1 MVSCKVWNHIHSFMF
16 PGNGGSYR
24 PMYLEIINL
33 GKHYNFNKHWDDIY
47 FLYLKLAT
55 AHWWRS
61 WNLCKWSP
69 NQFLGFHG
77 KDGKS
82 FYLYL
87 KHFFQSMYKYAK
99 SSLLREV
106 CLRGAGHNTAKTCI
120 WLFETVA
127 GDQNMSLG
135 LKQNDKIIGIEG
147 KLQPIKFNRTIM
159 GQGWHP
165 VSQLSLSITSS
176 KVNWTLPLSRLI
188 DEVSSCFMSHLNYS
202 IIQISFL
209 NLIC

>member
-1 MVSCKVWNHIHSFMF
+1 MKKLKFMQMIPNSIPRISWERWEKFLLVSK
-16 PGNGGSYR
+16 
-24 PMYLEIINL
+24 
-33 GKHYNFNKHWDDIY
+33 
-47 FLYLKLAT
+47 T
-55 AHWWRS
+55 
-61 WNLCKWSP
+61 
-69 NQFLGFHG
+69 
-77 KDGKS
+77 
-82 FYLYL
+82 
-87 KHFFQSMYKYAK
+87 FFQSMYKYAK

-106 CLRGAGHNTAKTCI
+106 CLRGAEHNTAKTCI

-188 DEVSSCFMSHLNYS
+188 DEVSSCFMSQIHLNYS

-209 NLIC
+209 NLIR